1 MGFIKSIKPEKIT
14 GLKSDI
20 SKPVGLFWLLSTI
33 QFLITIYFLLTV
45 NSLWWI
51 VCGSAIVISQ
61 IVIILSWRDAKFGTI
76 LNIALSVLIY
86 SSVSF

>member
-33 QFLITIYFLLTV
+33 LFLITIYSLLTG
-45 NSLWWI
+45 NSLWRI

>member
-33 QFLITIYFLLTV
+33 LFLITIYFLLTG
-45 NSLWWI
+45 NSLWRI